1 MQTPAN
7 QDDMPRVR
15 RDVLRVGSW
24 YRLEIMHL
32 GSESRDPGFSPDE
45 IRTAGTICAVH
56 SRPAPVPAQRYGAFP
71 ELFR

>member
-7 QDDMPRVR
+7 HDDMPRTR
-15 RDVLRVGSW
+15 RDVLSAGSW
-24 YRLEIMHL
+24 HRLEIMHL
-32 GSESRDPGFSPDE
+32 GSKSWAPGVSPAE

-71 ELFR
+71 ELSR